1 MTPEQIAQIEKIVE
15 KVLEAH
21 FRSTQQ
27 SEKQL
32 LVILGATQLPLE
44 QVIQQFQTCMQE
56 GWKIRIILSDL
67 ATKTANFDPIYS
79 TFGEDNVLLE
89 NNLSDIPS
97 FVESSSQI
105 VLPALSYP
113 MAGKLALKL
122 VDTPCTY
129 LVFHALCCGKR
140 VIAASDVS
148 TTRKYTDKKSLTLD
162 QIEPAH
168 VNALTEF
175 GVKWVTVDQI
185 AVTVREGNSPNHVSI
200 ETPVISANVIANLAS
215 NVQELVYT
223 KPSIITPL
231 AREYAQK
238 RGVKL
243 TPKIVSVDG
252 V

>member
-15 KVLEAH
+15 RVLQAYL
-21 FRSTQQ
+21 RSTQQ

-32 LVILGATQLPLE
+32 LIIFGATQLPLE
-44 QVIQQFQTCMQE
+44 QTLQQFQTCMEE

-67 ATKTANFDPIYS
+67 ATKTVNLELIYS
-79 TFGEDNVLLE
+79 TFGEENILLE

-97 FVESSSQI
+97 FVESYSQI
-105 VLPALSYP
+105 VLPTLSYP

-129 LVFHALCCGKR
+129 LVYYALCRGKR

-148 TTRKYTDKKSLTLD
+148 TTRKYIDKKSLTLD

-185 AVTVREGNSPNHVSI
+185 AATVREGNTPNRVSI
-200 ETPVISANVIANLAS
+200 ETPVISANVIANLTS
-215 NVQELVYT
+215 NVQELIYA
-223 KPSIITPL
+223 KPAIITPL
-231 AREYAQK
+231 AREHAQK
-238 RGVKL
+238 RGIKL
-243 TPKIVSVDG
+243 TPKI
-252 V
+252 

>member
-15 KVLEAH
+15 KVLQAH
-21 FRSTQQ
+21 FRDDQQ
-27 SEKQL
+27 SDKKL
-32 LVILGATQLPLE
+32 LVLFGATQIPLDNILQE
-44 QVIQQFQTCMQE
+44 LQTLGQE
-56 GWKIRIILSDL
+56 GWKIRIILSEL
-67 ATKTANFDPIYS
+67 ATKTVNVEPIYS

-97 FVESSSQI
+97 FVENYSQI

-129 LVFHALCCGKR
+129 LVFHALCHGKR
-140 VIAASDVS
+140 VIASSNVS
-148 TTRKYTDKKSLTLD
+148 TTRKYTDKKTRTLD

-185 AVTVREGNSPNHVSI
+185 AATIREGDSPNRVNVQ
-200 ETPVISANVIANLAS
+200 TPVISANVIANLAS

-223 KPSIITPL
+223 KPSIVTPL

-238 RGVKL
+238 RGIQL
-243 TPKIVSVDG
+243 IPKP
-252 V
+252 